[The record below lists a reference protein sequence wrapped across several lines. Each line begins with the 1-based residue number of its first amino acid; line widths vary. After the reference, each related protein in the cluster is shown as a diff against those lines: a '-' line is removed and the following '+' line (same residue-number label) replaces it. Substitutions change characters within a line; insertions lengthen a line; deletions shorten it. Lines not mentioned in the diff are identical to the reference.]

1 MKKLISVLFA
11 VLLLA
16 ALCGIASAETG
27 IGVEPGQQMP
37 DFTVSLTD
45 GSTATLSELLK
56 EKDLVVLNI
65 FASFCKPCE
74 HEFPDMEKVYQANKD
89 RMELISVSGY
99 DPDTMDVIAAYKES
113 HGLSFPMGLTGEGLS
128 FLTASNFP
136 TTIMIDRNG
145 MVGLVKVGAF
155 LEEGEFEGKV
165 NNFLSADYNGQALP
179 FEKAVGLSQY
189 IFYILVSVTFC
200 ALVLVVGRWG
210 MLRKAGKQ
218 SWRSLIPFLNAYE
231 EYSLCWNG
239 WLGVAADLCLV
250 AYFVTGFAGVPGVIR
265 YAALAVSLV
274 ISVLEGFKL
283 AKAFGR
289 GKGAGVLFDIPV
301 VRSFA
306 RMILGVSKA
315 RYQPVKAA

>member
-1 MKKLISVLFA
+1 MKKLISVLLA

>member
-1 MKKLISVLFA
+1 MKKLFSVLLA
-11 VLLLA
+11 TLLLT

-27 IGVEPGQQMP
+27 IGIEPGETMP
-37 DFTVSLTD
+37 DFTAALTD
-45 GSTATLSELLK
+45 GTTVTLSELLK

-74 HEFPDMEKVYQANKD
+74 HEFPDMDKVYQANKD

-99 DPDTMDVIAAYKES
+99 EPDTMEVIAAYKES

-128 FLTASNFP
+128 FLTASSYP

-189 IFYILVSVTFC
+189 ILYILTFASVN
-200 ALVLVVGRWG
+200 ALILVIGRWG

-218 SWRSLIPFLNAYE
+218 GWLSLIPFVNVWK
-231 EYSLCWNG
+231 EYSLCWKG
-239 WLGVAADLCLV
+239 WLGLVADLSFV
-250 AYFVTGFAGVPGVIR
+250 SYFVLAFVGVPEGIR
-265 YAALAVSLV
+265 YALV
-274 ISVLEGFKL
+274 VLSVVLRIPESFKL
-283 AKAFGR
+283 AKAFGK
-289 GKGAGVLFDIPV
+289 GKGVAVLLAIPV
-301 VRSFA
+301 IGELT
-306 RMILGVSKA
+306 RMVVGVSKA
-315 RYQPVKAA
+315 KYQLSDAA

>member
-315 RYQPVKAA
+315 RYQPIKAA